1 MTSRLTVVDLQLVE
15 AVARHGSVGAAAKE
29 LLIAQPSASRR
40 LLALE
45 RRLSTKLFDRDTTGA
60 RATPAGRELARHAAR
75 LLSDLDALPD
85 QVLAAVDTPTLAVG
99 TIQALSPM
107 VFTALEIELD
117 SVSVRPEIDHGP
129 VLLQQ
134 VHEGTL
140 DAAIITIAQQT
151 VVPRGLQRTVI
162 GQSPLVIMLPKGAAD
177 LAEGSRPFAE
187 QMVLYSTIDLA
198 GELLHER
205 LSALG
210 ALPCPGATTEAT
222 LRIARHHRCPA
233 LVPELVARWYAA
245 RGDRLVPS
253 PMPGQVTV
261 SLVSRSPQPS
271 ALTRALPRI
280 TNRILGTSWPAKPRR
295 GC

>member
-129 VLLQQ
+129 V
-134 VHEGTL
+134 
-140 DAAIITIAQQT
+140 
-151 VVPRGLQRTVI
+151 
-162 GQSPLVIMLPKGAAD
+162 
-177 LAEGSRPFAE
+177 
-187 QMVLYSTIDLA
+187 
-198 GELLHER
+198 
-205 LSALG
+205 
-210 ALPCPGATTEAT
+210 
-222 LRIARHHRCPA
+222 
-233 LVPELVARWYAA
+233 
-245 RGDRLVPS
+245 
-253 PMPGQVTV
+253 
-261 SLVSRSPQPS
+261 
-271 ALTRALPRI
+271 
-280 TNRILGTSWPAKPRR
+280 
-295 GC
+295 